1 MWSKHLKQS
10 AGWSCVI
17 SSDRSKEFTRL
28 EQKAHRNESPC
39 LNIPTGQ
46 NSMFFFF
53 SFPFFFSFQTFA
65 QSDTQVQCSLSESL
79 HHNHYLDYKKKNMF
93 VFFVKTLHIVK
104 SSKKYKNGS
113 YISFIRKAGPPI
125 CNSSSETRKHPQCV
139 EAEGERLQ
147 TPTLPGR

>member
-1 MWSKHLKQS
+1 MEQTLKTK
-10 AGWSCVI
+10 C
-17 SSDRSKEFTRL
+17 RL
-28 EQKAHRNESPC
+28 VLRDQLRQIKRVHTFRTKSPPKR
-39 LNIPTGQ
+39 IPLSEYPYWTKF
-46 NSMFFFF
+46 NVLFFFF
-53 SFPFFFSFQTFA
+53 SFFFFLPNIRTVRHTGSVFSFRVPA
-65 QSDTQVQCSLSESL
+65 SQSLLRLQ
-79 HHNHYLDYKKKNMF
+79 KKNMF